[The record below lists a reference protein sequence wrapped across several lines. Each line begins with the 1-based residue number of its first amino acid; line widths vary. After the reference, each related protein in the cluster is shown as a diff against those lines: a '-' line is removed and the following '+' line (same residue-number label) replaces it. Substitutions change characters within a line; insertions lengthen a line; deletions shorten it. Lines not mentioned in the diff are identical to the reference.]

1 MAPSAALL
9 CIYKLVFILSTAEL
23 CEESTVLCVWTLI
36 FIYKLKFKSVF
47 GSYEIIFFIYLFV
60 YEYKSNVFLL

>member
-9 CIYKLVFILSTAEL
+9 RIHKPVFSLSTAEP
-23 CEESTVLCVWTLI
+23 CEESTALCVWTLI
-36 FIYKLKFKSVF
+36 FICKLKFKSVF
-47 GSYEIIFFIYLFV
+47 DSNEIIFFIHLFV